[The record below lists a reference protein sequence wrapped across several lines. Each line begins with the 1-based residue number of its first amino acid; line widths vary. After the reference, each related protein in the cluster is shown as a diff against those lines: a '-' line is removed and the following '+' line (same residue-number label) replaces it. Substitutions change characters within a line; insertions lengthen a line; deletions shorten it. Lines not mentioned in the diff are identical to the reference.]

1 MKMLHLYSWGV
12 TGLSMHIQIRHD
24 FIKRVQVCRICVT
37 FIFIDAYY
45 KIRENSIFDR
55 TEFSV

>member
-12 TGLSMHIQIRHD
+12 TGLSMHIQIIQD
-24 FIKRVQVCRICVT
+24 FIKRVPVCRICVT

-45 KIRENSIFDR
+45 KIRENPIFDR

>member
-1 MKMLHLYSWGV
+1 MLHLYSWGV
-12 TGLSMHIQIRHD
+12 TGLSMHIQIIQD
-24 FIKRVQVCRICVT
+24 FIKRVPVCRICVT

-45 KIRENSIFDR
+45 KIRENPIFDR